1 VEKLGACAR
10 AQCRRAARHPLRA
23 DVSQAETWRVR
34 GLSPFS
40 FGRVNPFPVYSERDE
55 CLRFGV
61 VLAIVSR
68 SNVNHAVKRCS
79 RVAKR
84 CSRAVKRDLSPQ
96 ITICASSPAM
106 TPNALLPWAVGGS
119 RTAGAVG
126 RTHADCL
133 HAGKLPDFRW
143 SLERIHESG
152 SVLPTAAPRPDFVN
166 RRISTFCLGDYR
178 RIPDLCLISRTRYGR
193 FRCESKISRL
203 LPRWPYRQAI
213 RTRLPAYPAPH
224 TQLPARRIPHIQRDN
239 RPQPPER
246 VDGGPTPDPTGYA
259 DPLSLLLP
267 TLRCPSVSVE
277 GHRSVSADAQTPL
290 SVGRRLKCAR
300 VHACSP
306 ASSITNQLR

>member
-1 VEKLGACAR
+1 MPTDCQASPSAPTYRKPRLGASEGC
-10 AQCRRAARHPLRA
+10 P
-23 DVSQAETWRVR
+23 
-34 GLSPFS
+34 PFS
-40 FGRVNPFPVYSERDE
+40 FGRVNPFPLGCETQWISAIRD
-55 CLRFGV
+55 CFG
-61 VLAIVSR
+61 IVSR
-68 SNVNHAVKRCS
+68 SNISH
-79 RVAKR
+79 
-84 CSRAVKRDLSPQ
+84 AVKRDLSPRM
-96 ITICASSPAM
+96 TIHASSPTL
-106 TPNALLPWAVGGS
+106 TPNALLPWAVDGS

-246 VDGGPTPDPTGYA
+246 VDGEPTPDPTGYA
-259 DPLSLLLP
+259 DPLSP
-267 TLRCPSVSVE
+267 A
-277 GHRSVSADAQTPL
+277 SADAETPV
-290 SVGRRLKCAR
+290 SVGRR
-300 VHACSP
+300 SP
-306 ASSITNQLR
+306 LCFCRRSDPTQRR

>member
-1 VEKLGACAR
+1 MCNADGLPGI
-10 AQCRRAARHPLRA
+10 PFRA

-34 GLSPFS
+34 GLSPFFLRTRQPFS
-40 FGRVNPFPVYSERDE
+40 GVLGTRRVSAIRGCFGN
-55 CLRFGV
+55 L
-61 VLAIVSR
+61 SR
-68 SNVNHAVKRCS
+68 SNVNH
-79 RVAKR
+79 
-84 CSRAVKRDLSPQ
+84 AVKRDLSPQ
-96 ITICASSPAM
+96 ITICASSPSM

-133 HAGKLPDFRW
+133 HAGKLPDFRG
-143 SLERIHESG
+143 SLERIHESCG
-152 SVLPTAAPRPDFVN
+152 VFPTVAPRPDFVN

-203 LPRWPYRQAI
+203 LPRWPYRQAA

-246 VDGGPTPDPTGYA
+246 VDGGPTPDSTGYA

-267 TLRCPSVSVE
+267 TLRRPSVSVE

>member
-1 VEKLGACAR
+1 MPC
-10 AQCRRAARHPLRA
+10 
-23 DVSQAETWRVR
+23 
-34 GLSPFS
+34 
-40 FGRVNPFPVYSERDE
+40 Y
-55 CLRFGV
+55 
-61 VLAIVSR
+61 
-68 SNVNHAVKRCS
+68 
-79 RVAKR
+79 
-84 CSRAVKRDLSPQ
+84 
-96 ITICASSPAM
+96 
-106 TPNALLPWAVGGS
+106 PWAAVGS
-119 RTAGAVG
+119 QTAGAVG
-126 RTHADCL
+126 RTHADYL
-133 HAGKLPDFRW
+133 HAGKLPDFRG

-152 SVLPTAAPRPDFVN
+152 GVLPTATPRPDFVN

-178 RIPDLCLISRTRYGR
+178 RIPDLWIISRTRDGR
-193 FRCESKISRL
+193 FRCESKISRV

-246 VDGGPTPDPTGYA
+246 VDGEPTPDPTGYA

-267 TLRCPSVSVE
+267 TLRCLSVSVE

>member
-1 VEKLGACAR
+1 MRNADGLPVI
-10 AQCRRAARHPLRA
+10 PFRA

-96 ITICASSPAM
+96 ITICASSPSM

-133 HAGKLPDFRW
+133 HADKLPDFRW

-224 TQLPARRIPHIQRDN
+224 TQLPARRIPHIQRDTALN
-239 RPQPPER
+239 RLNAWTVGR
-246 VDGGPTPDPTGYA
+246 LPTPPVMPT
-259 DPLSLLLP
+259 
-267 TLRCPSVSVE
+267 RCPCFCR
-277 GHRSVSADAQTPL
+277 RSDACQC
-290 SVGRRLKCAR
+290 R
-300 VHACSP
+300 
-306 ASSITNQLR
+306 

>member
-1 VEKLGACAR
+1 MRGKLGSCAH
-10 AQCRRAARHPLRA
+10 AQCRRAARHPLPRRRIA
-23 DVSQAETWRVR
+23 SRDLARPRVVPLFLR
-34 GLSPFS
+34 T
-40 FGRVNPFPVYSERDE
+40 RQPFPVYSERDE

-68 SNVNHAVKRCS
+68 SNVNH
-79 RVAKR
+79 
-84 CSRAVKRDLSPQ
+84 AVKRDLSPQ

-224 TQLPARRIPHIQRDN
+224 TQLPARRIPHIQRDTALN
-239 RPQPPER
+239 RLNAWTVGR
-246 VDGGPTPDPTGYA
+246 LPTPPVMPT
-259 DPLSLLLP
+259 
-267 TLRCPSVSVE
+267 RCPCFCR
-277 GHRSVSADAQTPL
+277 RSDACQC
-290 SVGRRLKCAR
+290 R
-300 VHACSP
+300 
-306 ASSITNQLR
+306 